1 MSIYEVLVF
10 VTLAGVG
17 GFAWYLY
24 RQDTRP
30 RAPGEK
36 PPVHPPGRPMFDRT
50 PSSNPPEK
58 K

>member
-10 VTLAGVG
+10 FALAGAG
-17 GFAWYLY
+17 GFACYLY

-30 RAPGEK
+30 GSPGGE
-36 PPVHPPGRPMFDRT
+36 PPERPPGRPMFERT
-50 PSSNPPEK
+50 PPSDTQDK